1 MKLTQVERAQQLGI
15 TDRTIRNYQKQDGW
29 PTDGTMKDQV
39 IWIINNGEA
48 GYCELEN
55 DTEEMT
61 ELRKEKLRAETAH
74 KWGMTAKGK
83 EKIIEEAME
92 QMRDEALQFLGCL
105 VDAVND
111 MRLPEKEGEALKQAI
126 QDSFDNLKEPD
137 NGNEK
142 NQND

>member
-15 TDRTIRNYQKQDGW
+15 TDRTMRNYQKKDGW
-29 PTDGTMKDQV
+29 PADGTMKDQV

-74 KWGMTAKGK
+74 
-83 EKIIEEAME
+83 
-92 QMRDEALQFLGCL
+92 
-105 VDAVND
+105 
-111 MRLPEKEGEALKQAI
+111 
-126 QDSFDNLKEPD
+126 
-137 NGNEK
+137 
-142 NQND
+142 

>member
-1 MKLTQVERAQQLGI
+1 MKLTKEERAQQLGI
-15 TDRTIRNYQKQDGW
+15 TTRCLYNYARKDGW
-29 PTDGTMKDQV
+29 PADGTMKDQV

-48 GYCELEN
+48 GYCEIEN

-83 EKIIEEAME
+83 EKIIDECMEQIREEAM
-92 QMRDEALQFLGCL
+92 QFLGCL

-111 MRLPEKEGEALKQAI
+111 MRLPEKEGEALKRAI
-126 QDSFDNLKEPD
+126 QDSFDNIKDPSSALP
-137 NGNEK
+137 
-142 NQND
+142 